1 MNKDCS
7 HKSIDIDRLL
17 SMNHPDM
24 DRYVTRGEFLQFEKR
39 IDNKLEAQTESINQL
54 RSEFHDLKGEFKD
67 LRGEFKDLKGE
78 FKDFKTEMRTEFK
91 DFTEKIDKKMWIMI
105 VAIVIGVIMNNMNF
119 LINFFSNLP

>member
-1 MNKDCS
+1 MPAVMNKDCS
-7 HKSIDIDRLL
+7 HKSIYIDRLL

-67 LRGEFKDLKGE
+67 LKG
-78 FKDFKTEMRTEFK
+78 EFK

-105 VAIVIGVIMNNMNF
+105 VAIVIGVILNNMNF